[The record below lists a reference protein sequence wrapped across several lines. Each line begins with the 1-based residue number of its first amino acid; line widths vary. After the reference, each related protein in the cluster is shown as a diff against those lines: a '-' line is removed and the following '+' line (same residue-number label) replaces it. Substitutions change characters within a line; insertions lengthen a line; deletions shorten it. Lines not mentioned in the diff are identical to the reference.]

1 MAEIDPIKALS
12 LASQFRTPIS
22 ENRALRDLQTKG
34 ALTNL
39 ENRSLEA
46 RTRQQGINT
55 LRNTALTQN
64 ISMPESGILGQ
75 LGQGQLEEG
84 RLADLFGKHA
94 TGTSLLR
101 RAGMV
106 PQLPEGG
113 ALPSEMPQQRY
124 KLGDFPQSAAEKVK
138 AMGEL
143 TIKEVEESHGFNE
156 AGDYVK
162 MIKTKG
168 AKVTGKST
176 DSARGARIL
185 KDAQAQFPGDDV
197 KLWRDPSG
205 DIYVKNFTQLLPDGS
220 PRTFK
225 AE

>member
-1 MAEIDPIKALS
+1 MMAEIDPIKILG
-12 LASQFRTPIS
+12 LASQFQTPVAD
-22 ENRALRDLQTKG
+22 NRALRDLQTKG

-64 ISMPESGILGQ
+64 VSMPESGILGQ

-84 RLADLFGKHA
+84 RLADLFEKHA

-101 RAGMV
+101 RAGMD
-106 PQLPEGG
+106 PQLGPEG

-124 KLGDFPQSAAEKVK
+124 KLGDFPQAA
-138 AMGEL
+138 ANRITAIGEL
-143 TIKEVEESHGFNE
+143 TTKQVEESHGWNA
-156 AGDYVK
+156 AGEYVK
-162 MIKTKG
+162 KTKTKG
-168 AKVTGKST
+168 AKVIGKST

-197 KLWRDPSG
+197 RLWRDPSG
-205 DIYVKNFTQLLPDGS
+205 DIYVKNS
-220 PRTFK
+220 II
-225 AE
+225 